1 MEDLYTKGYT
11 GNRELSWLQF
21 DERCLE
27 EAQDVTVPLLERMG
41 FVEIFASNLDEF
53 FMVRVGSLLDLV
65 QLGADHEDPLSG
77 MTPEEQLHHIYRRCA
92 ALYSKKDEI
101 YHEVVKDLE
110 KKGILLKSKDQWTN
124 AEYKAARTYF
134 MDRIRGQLRTRFYTG
149 KDDFPF
155 LENQHIYFLA
165 TLESADK
172 DYYAIIEIPDSVPA
186 LWKVPA
192 KRSKNGT
199 KSGEKKEQSYLF
211 VQDMVACFLGELMT
225 PFRMKSG
232 ACFRITRNA
241 EIQVKDEDARV
252 AGDFRVQMQALIQG
266 RDRQP
271 VVRLEIQGA
280 PKSAKSIRKRLLH
293 EYHLEEAQCFYS
305 EAPIDFRFF
314 DDLKELLPE
323 NVRKALKYPKYRQRE
338 LKLHPGERIMDLV
351 RRKDIFSCYPYDSMN
366 PFLQLLE
373 EASVDPHVTEIR
385 MTIYRLSSD
394 SKIAEHL
401 ARAAVNGKKVR
412 LLFELRARFD
422 EQNNIDWS
430 KKLEMAGCKIY
441 YGSET
446 LDDYKVHSKMCQ
458 IVLNEMGERTYI
470 TQVGTGNYNEK
481 TAKQYTDFSLITYN
495 QELGKDI
502 YRFFKHVY
510 KNNFLKE
517 YDHILAAPQ
526 SLKPEL
532 MHQMDRE
539 IAKGEKGRIFIKV
552 NSVTDVDLI
561 RKLSEASNA
570 GVQIRMI
577 VRGICCLVPGI
588 PNHTENIEVVNVV
601 GRYLEHS
608 RVYIFG
614 SGKSERMYISSADWM
629 KRNTENRVE
638 LAFPILSPKVAQKI
652 KRIMQLNFNDNVKGR
667 YMDNRGRYCRKKNRK
682 PRIDSQQLLMEGK
695 E

>member
-1 MEDLYTKGYT
+1 MDELYLKGYT

-21 DERCLE
+21 DDRCLE
-27 EAQDVTVPLLERMG
+27 EARDPSVPLLERMG

-65 QLGADHEDPLSG
+65 QLGVDRPDPLSG
-77 MTPEEQLHHIYRRCA
+77 MSPATQLQRIYRRCKT
-92 ALYSKKDEI
+92 LYGKKDEI
-101 YHEVVKDLE
+101 YNEVVKDFE
-110 KKGILLKSKDQWTN
+110 KKGIRLKTKDQWSN
-124 AEYKAARTYF
+124 AEYKAAQDFF
-134 MDRIRGQLRTRFYTG
+134 MERIRGQLKVSFYTG

-165 TLESADK
+165 TLESANK
-172 DYYAIIEIPDSVPA
+172 DYYAVIEIPDTLPSLWRVPV
-186 LWKVPA
+186 K
-192 KRSKNGT
+192 KSKNG
-199 KSGEKKEQSYLF
+199 SKKEKSDSYLF
-211 VQDMVACFLGELMT
+211 VQDMVACFLSNLMT

-241 EIQVKDEDARV
+241 EIPMKDEDARV
-252 AGDFRVQMQALIQG
+252 AGDFRVQMQQLIQG

-280 PKSAKSIRKRLLH
+280 PKSAKSIRKRLLR

-305 EAPIDFRFF
+305 STPIDFRFF
-314 DDLKELLPE
+314 DELKEMLPE
-323 NVRKALKYPKYRQRE
+323 EVRRELKYPPYRERD
-338 LKLHPGERIMDLV
+338 LKLRPGERIMDLV
-351 RRKDIFSCYPYDSMN
+351 RKQDILSCYPYDSMN
-366 PFLQLLE
+366 AFLKLLE
-373 EASVDPHVTEIR
+373 EASMDPNVSEIR
-385 MTIYRLSSD
+385 MTVYRLSGD
-394 SKIAEHL
+394 SKIAEYL
-401 ARAAVNGKKVR
+401 ARAAENGKKVR
-412 LLFELRARFD
+412 VLFELRARFD

-446 LDDYKVHSKMCQ
+446 LDDYKVHCKICQ
-458 IVLNEMGERTYI
+458 IVFSEIGERRYI

-481 TAKQYTDFSLITYN
+481 TARQYTDFSLITYD
-495 QELGKDI
+495 QVLGKEI

-510 KNNFLKE
+510 KNSFLKE

-532 MHQMDRE
+532 LHQMDRE

-552 NSVTDVDLI
+552 NSVTDPDLI

-577 VRGICCLVPGI
+577 VRGICCIIPGI
-588 PNHTENIEVVNVV
+588 PGRTENIEVVNVV

-614 SGKSERMYISSADWM
+614 TGKSERIYISSADWM

-638 LAFPILSPKVAQKI
+638 LAFPIESPKVARRI

-667 YMDNRGRYCRKKNRK
+667 YMDSRGKYCRKKTRK

>member
-1 MEDLYTKGYT
+1 MDELYLKGYT

-27 EAQDVTVPLLERMG
+27 EARDPSVPLLERIG

-65 QLGADHEDPLSG
+65 QLGADRPDPLSG
-77 MTPEEQLHHIYRRCA
+77 MSPETQLQRIYRRCKT
-92 ALYSKKDEI
+92 LYGKKDEI
-101 YHEVVKDLE
+101 YNEVVKDLE
-110 KKGILLKSKDQWTN
+110 KKGIRLKTKDQWSN
-124 AEYKAARTYF
+124 AEYKAARDF
-134 MDRIRGQLRTRFYTG
+134 FVERIRGQLKVSFYTG

-165 TLESADK
+165 TLESANK
-172 DYYAIIEIPDSVPA
+172 DYYAVIEIPDTVPA
-186 LWKVPA
+186 LWRVPV
-192 KRSKNGT
+192 KKSKNGSKKV
-199 KSGEKKEQSYLF
+199 KSDCYLF
-211 VQDMVACFLGELMT
+211 VQDMVACFLSNLMT

-241 EIQVKDEDARV
+241 EIQIKDEDARV
-252 AGDFRVQMQALIQG
+252 AGDFRVQMQQLIQG

-271 VVRLEIQGA
+271 VVRLEIQGT
-280 PKSAKSIRKRLLH
+280 PKSAKSIRKRLLY

-305 EAPIDFRFF
+305 STPIDFRFF
-314 DDLKELLPE
+314 DELKEMLSE
-323 NVRKALKYPKYRQRE
+323 DVRRELKYPPYRERD
-338 LKLHPGERIMDLV
+338 LKVRPGERIMDLV
-351 RRKDIFSCYPYDSMN
+351 RKQDVLSCYPYDSMN
-366 PFLQLLE
+366 PFLKLLE
-373 EASVDPHVTEIR
+373 EASMDLHVSEIR
-385 MTIYRLSSD
+385 MTVYRLSGD

-401 ARAAVNGKKVR
+401 ARAAENGKKVR
-412 LLFELRARFD
+412 VLFELRARFD

-446 LDDYKVHSKMCQ
+446 LDDYKVHCKICQ
-458 IVLNEMGERTYI
+458 IVLNEMGERRYI

-481 TAKQYTDFSLITYN
+481 TAKQYTDFSLITYD
-495 QELGKDI
+495 QVLGKEI

-532 MHQMDRE
+532 LHQMDRE

-552 NSVTDVDLI
+552 NSVTDPELI

-577 VRGICCLVPGI
+577 VRGICCIIPGI
-588 PNHTENIEVVNVV
+588 PGRTENIEVVNVV

-614 SGKSERMYISSADWM
+614 TGKSERIYISSADWM

-638 LAFPILSPKVAQKI
+638 LAFPIESPRVARQI

-667 YMDNRGRYCRKKNRK
+667 YMDSRGKYCRKKTRK
-682 PRIDSQQLLMEGK
+682 PRIDSQQLLMDGK

>member
-1 MEDLYTKGYT
+1 MDELYLKGYT

-21 DERCLE
+21 DDRCLE
-27 EAQDVTVPLLERMG
+27 EARDPSVPLLERMG

-65 QLGADHEDPLSG
+65 QLGVDRPDPLSG
-77 MTPEEQLHHIYRRCA
+77 MSPATQLQRIYRRCKT
-92 ALYSKKDEI
+92 LYGKKDEI
-101 YHEVVKDLE
+101 YNEVVKDFE
-110 KKGILLKSKDQWTN
+110 KKGIRLKTKDQWSN
-124 AEYKAARTYF
+124 AEYKAAQEFF
-134 MDRIRGQLRTRFYTG
+134 MERIRGQLKVSFYTG

-165 TLESADK
+165 TLESANK
-172 DYYAIIEIPDSVPA
+172 DYYAVIEIPDTLPSLWRVPV
-186 LWKVPA
+186 K
-192 KRSKNGT
+192 KSKNG
-199 KSGEKKEQSYLF
+199 SKKEKSDSYLF
-211 VQDMVACFLGELMT
+211 VQDMVACFLSNLMT

-241 EIQVKDEDARV
+241 EIPMKDEDARV
-252 AGDFRVQMQALIQG
+252 AGDFRVQMQQLIQG

-280 PKSAKSIRKRLLH
+280 PKSAKSIRKRLLR

-305 EAPIDFRFF
+305 STPIDFRFF
-314 DDLKELLPE
+314 DELKEMLPE
-323 NVRKALKYPKYRQRE
+323 EVRRELKYPPYRERD
-338 LKLHPGERIMDLV
+338 LKLRPGERIMDLV
-351 RRKDIFSCYPYDSMN
+351 RKQDILSCYPYDSMN
-366 PFLQLLE
+366 AFLKLLE
-373 EASVDPHVTEIR
+373 EASMDPNVSEIR
-385 MTIYRLSSD
+385 MTVYRLSGD
-394 SKIAEHL
+394 SKIAEYL
-401 ARAAVNGKKVR
+401 ARAAENGKKVR
-412 LLFELRARFD
+412 VLFELRARFD

-446 LDDYKVHSKMCQ
+446 LDDYKVHCKICQ
-458 IVLNEMGERTYI
+458 IVFSEIGERRYI

-481 TAKQYTDFSLITYN
+481 TARQYTDFSLITYD
-495 QELGKDI
+495 QVLGKEI

-510 KNNFLKE
+510 KNSFLKE

-532 MHQMDRE
+532 LHQMDRE

-552 NSVTDVDLI
+552 NSVTDPDLI

-577 VRGICCLVPGI
+577 VRGICCIIPGI
-588 PNHTENIEVVNVV
+588 PGRTENIEVVNVV

-614 SGKSERMYISSADWM
+614 SGKSERIYISSADWM

-638 LAFPILSPKVAQKI
+638 LAFPIESPKVARRI

-667 YMDNRGRYCRKKNRK
+667 YMDSRGKYCRKKTRK

>member
-1 MEDLYTKGYT
+1 MDELYLKGYT

-21 DERCLE
+21 DDRCLE
-27 EAQDVTVPLLERMG
+27 EARDPSVPLLERMG

-65 QLGADHEDPLSG
+65 QLGVDRPDPLSG
-77 MTPEEQLHHIYRRCA
+77 MSPETQLQRIYRRCKT
-92 ALYSKKDEI
+92 LYGKKDEI
-101 YHEVVKDLE
+101 YNEVVKDFE
-110 KKGILLKSKDQWTN
+110 KKGIRLKTKDQWSN
-124 AEYKAARTYF
+124 AEYKAAQDFF
-134 MDRIRGQLRTRFYTG
+134 MERIRGQLKVSFYTG

-165 TLESADK
+165 TLESANK
-172 DYYAIIEIPDSVPA
+172 DYYAVIEIPDTLPSLWRVPV
-186 LWKVPA
+186 K
-192 KRSKNGT
+192 KSKNG
-199 KSGEKKEQSYLF
+199 SKKEKSDSYLF
-211 VQDMVACFLGELMT
+211 VQDMVACFLSNLMT

-241 EIQVKDEDARV
+241 EIPMKDEDARV
-252 AGDFRVQMQALIQG
+252 AGDFRVQMQQLIQG

-280 PKSAKSIRKRLLH
+280 PKSAKSIRKRLLR

-305 EAPIDFRFF
+305 STPIDFRFF
-314 DDLKELLPE
+314 DELKEMLPE
-323 NVRKALKYPKYRQRE
+323 EVRRELKYPPYRERD
-338 LKLHPGERIMDLV
+338 LKLRPGERIMDLV
-351 RRKDIFSCYPYDSMN
+351 RKQDILSCYPYDSMN
-366 PFLQLLE
+366 AFLKLLE
-373 EASVDPHVTEIR
+373 EASMDPNVSEIR
-385 MTIYRLSSD
+385 MTVYRLSGD
-394 SKIAEHL
+394 SKIAEYL
-401 ARAAVNGKKVR
+401 ARAAENGKKVR
-412 LLFELRARFD
+412 VLFELRARFD

-446 LDDYKVHSKMCQ
+446 LDDYKVHCKICQ
-458 IVLNEMGERTYI
+458 IVFSEIGERRYI

-481 TAKQYTDFSLITYN
+481 TARQYTDFSLITYD
-495 QELGKDI
+495 QVLGKEI

-510 KNNFLKE
+510 KNSFLKE

-532 MHQMDRE
+532 LHQMDRE

-552 NSVTDVDLI
+552 NSVTDPDLI

-577 VRGICCLVPGI
+577 VRGICCIIPGI
-588 PNHTENIEVVNVV
+588 PGRTENIEVVNVV

-614 SGKSERMYISSADWM
+614 SGKSERIYISSADWM

-638 LAFPILSPKVAQKI
+638 LAFPIESPKVARRI

-667 YMDNRGRYCRKKNRK
+667 YMDSRGKYCRKKTRK